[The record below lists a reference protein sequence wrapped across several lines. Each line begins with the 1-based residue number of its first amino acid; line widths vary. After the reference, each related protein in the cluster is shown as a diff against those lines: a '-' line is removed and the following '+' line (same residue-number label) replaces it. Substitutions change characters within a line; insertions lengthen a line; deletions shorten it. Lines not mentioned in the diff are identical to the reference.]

1 MIPVNRYLRD
11 RHEKVQ
17 EVGSGKEI
25 QNLPNRSEPIAKPEV
40 SKTSRVSLKK
50 IEKPQEIKLRA
61 FAGGG
66 IRNLKYQGSLSEKQ
80 LDRIEELYPF
90 YKQAEKMTQ
99 VNWKILA
106 GIHYRESSHGLD
118 PKAKGNQ
125 FQFDGDLK
133 SKATGNLLSD
143 LIQTGKIL
151 QSKAKAAKM
160 NPLFPNQFHTEN
172 VAQALFGYNGKIYR
186 RFVSSNQPSYDRSPY
201 VLNQI
206 DSKHIEMPI
215 YLGKNAHP
223 QWSIDHRLGVITFAN
238 ELEKAFPAS

>member
-11 RHEKVQ
+11 RHEKIQ
-17 EVGSGKEI
+17 EAGSEKEI
-25 QNLPNRSEPIAKPEV
+25 QNLPNRSEPLAELQGGE
-40 SKTSRVSLKK
+40 TSGVSLKK

-66 IRNLKYQGSLSEKQ
+66 IRNLKYLGTLSEKQ
-80 LDRIEELYPF
+80 LDRVEEFYPF
-90 YKQAEKMTQ
+90 YKQAEKVTQ

-106 GIHYRESSHGLD
+106 GIHYRESSLGLD

-160 NPLFPNQFHTEN
+160 NPLSPDQFHTEN

-186 RFVSSNQPSYDRSPY
+186 QFVSPNQTSYDRSPY
-201 VLNQI
+201 VLNRI
-206 DSKHIEMPI
+206 DSKHLEMPI
-215 YLGKNAHP
+215 YLGKNTHP

-238 ELEKAFPAS
+238 ELEKAFPGS